1 MIPACDHTGVPLHFH
16 SSTTSGS
23 ACLMTVR
30 SRESVSPRQSPSSL
44 ILASINSDGDP
55 GFCGALFFTTSLSY
69 HIDCQGRA
77 SFGLQVGP
85 YRPSDR
91 TAERTRA
98 DAERDHCDHEAR
110 CTRRLDSRG
119 GPCSYPHKVL
129 AIELPAAGVR
139 QLTTGGSVMRVLRS
153 R

>member
-23 ACLMTVR
+23 ACLMRVR

-69 HIDCQGRA
+69 HIDLQGRA

-85 YRPSDR
+85 IGEDDADRPNQRLSSMPSSLR
-91 TAERTRA
+91 RAIGIAPPTRLQ
-98 DAERDHCDHEAR
+98 DF
-110 CTRRLDSRG
+110 
-119 GPCSYPHKVL
+119 
-129 AIELPAAGVR
+129 
-139 QLTTGGSVMRVLRS
+139 
-153 R
+153 